1 VRSLPPPDAG
11 SSSRVHHLRPVDRA
25 LVPYEPLPYAEPSE
39 DEGLDLHEIW
49 RIILKHRRTILLF
62 AAIVIVTVATSTL
75 MMRPTY
81 SATAI
86 LELSPHDKNIVQFQ
100 NVQTYYQ
107 DAETFQ
113 RTEIE
118 ILLSRAVAEA
128 VVQKLDLGAHPA
140 FNGEIQ
146 QRDLRSGLNDLF
158 GVLVKPVVSSL
169 RGLVSPHV
177 DAETAAPDLPG
188 VEEADPEQAKLR
200 GLAGRLQSGLSVTPI
215 RSSNLLQISFTSFDP
230 KLAAAVANA
239 VVDAY
244 LELSTRKRFELSSG
258 AEDYLKREIR
268 DLQAKLETSEKD
280 LNAFARQNQVVDLE
294 DRNNIIATRLTQ
306 LNLDLSKVKGERI
319 AAESLYNRLVDV
331 GVDVDSLPA
340 VLQDERISGLKGQLA
355 DLQAE
360 YARLGQT
367 YTAEYP
373 KMQELKRQ
381 MDTVRQTMERELS
394 NLIKSLEVNYRE
406 LSDREERLDEAV
418 EAQKRELLELQDRAV
433 QYNILKREWETNRQ
447 IFTGLLER
455 MKEVGVAAGMDRAN
469 AAIIDSAL
477 VPGAPSAPS
486 LRRNLTIA
494 AALGVL
500 GGIGLALL
508 LNLLDNTVRD
518 PEEVERL
525 VHLASLGLVPKTDPK
540 TLSGGATIEL
550 LAQAQ
555 REHSLSEAYRSVRTS
570 LMFATPGGAPKVLM
584 VTSAGPGEGKT
595 TSAVNLGIVLAQTGA
610 SVLLIDAD
618 LRKPRLHK
626 VFNVPRAPGF
636 TEYLVQRDEDAFFA
650 TKVDNLT
657 LMVSGTPPP
666 NPAELLSSGATDRL
680 FEELSQRFD
689 YVIVDSSPVMGLA
702 DPIVLST
709 KVKGVLMVSAAGKV
723 SRGGLREAVKRLR
736 AVGAPLVGSV
746 LNLVMPHSR
755 EYSYYSRYYYN
766 YGDSEEPVVQ
776 RDVA

>member
-11 SSSRVHHLRPVDRA
+11 SSSRVPQLRPVDRA
-25 LVPYEPLPYAEPSE
+25 LVPYEPPQQPEPYE
-39 DEGLDLHEIW
+39 DEGLDLREIW
-49 RIILKHRRTILLF
+49 RIIVKYRRTILLF

-81 SATAI
+81 NATAV
-86 LELSPHDKNIVQFQ
+86 LEVSPHDKNIVQFQ

-107 DAETFQ
+107 DAATFQ

-118 ILLSRAVAEA
+118 IISSRAVAEA
-128 VVQKLDLGAHPA
+128 VVKKLDLGAHPA
-140 FNGEIQ
+140 FNGEIR
-146 QRDLRSGLNDLF
+146 QRDLRSGLGELV
-158 GVLVKPVVSSL
+158 GVVVTPVLSSL
-169 RGLVSPHV
+169 RRLVTPPEY
-177 DAETAAPDLPG
+177 AETATPQALPG
-188 VEEADPEQAKLR
+188 AEEPDPEQAKLR
-200 GLAGRLQSGLSVTPI
+200 GLAGRLQGGLSITPI
-215 RSSNLLQISFTSFDP
+215 RSSNLIQISYTSFDP

-244 LELSTRKRFELSSG
+244 LELSTRKRYELSSG

-294 DRNNIIATRLTQ
+294 DRNNIIATRLTE
-306 LNLDLSKVKGERI
+306 LNLNLSKVKGERI
-319 AAESLYNRLVDV
+319 AAESLYNRLA
-331 GVDVDSLPA
+331 GGDVDSLPA
-340 VLQDERISGLKGQLA
+340 ILQDARITDLKGQLSV
-355 DLQAE
+355 LRSE

-367 YTAEYP
+367 YKPEYP
-373 KMQELKRQ
+373 KMEELKRQ
-381 MDTVRQTMERELS
+381 MDDVRQTMDRELN
-394 NLIKSLEVNYRE
+394 NLVKSLEVNYRE
-406 LSDREERLDEAV
+406 LSDREVRLDEAV
-418 EAQKRELLELQDRAV
+418 EIQKRELLELQDRAV

-477 VPGAPSAPS
+477 VPGGPSAPS
-486 LRRNLTIA
+486 LRRNLTMA
-494 AALGVL
+494 AALGLL

-518 PEEVERL
+518 PEEIERL

-540 TLSGGATIEL
+540 TLPNGALIEL
-550 LAQAQ
+550 LAQTQ
-555 REHSLSEAYRSVRTS
+555 REHGLSEAYRSVRTS

-595 TSAVNLGIVLAQTGA
+595 TSAVSLGIVLAQTGA

-618 LRKPRLHK
+618 LRKPRLHRI
-626 VFNVPRAPGF
+626 FNVPRAPGF
-636 TEYLVQRDEDAFFA
+636 TEYLVKRDAEAFFT

-657 LMVSGTPPP
+657 LMASGTPPP

-709 KVKGVLMVSAAGKV
+709 KVKGVLLISAAGKV

-766 YGDSEEPVVQ
+766 YGSSEEPAAQ
-776 RDVA
+776 REVA